1 MKKVNFIIASD
12 VENILTGKKGA
23 AAVFGPQKGATAKPT
38 FEEQLAQLQ
47 QIVNHLEQGNV
58 PLEEALQQF
67 QEGIKLSKELQ
78 TKLTNAEKTLG
89 HLIDDNGDEQVYEK
103 QTDDPSNN
111 GGGNRGFG
119 STDEQ

>member
-1 MKKVNFIIASD
+1 M
-12 VENILTGKKGA
+12 
-23 AAVFGPQKGATAKPT
+23 ATAKPT

-89 HLIDDNGDEQVYEK
+89 HLIDDNGDEKVYDK

-119 STDEQ
+119 SADEQ

>member
-1 MKKVNFIIASD
+1 M
-12 VENILTGKKGA
+12 
-23 AAVFGPQKGATAKPT
+23 ATAKPT

-67 QEGIKLSKELQ
+67 QEGIKLSRELQ

-89 HLIDDNGDEQVYEK
+89 HLIDDNGDEKVYEK
-103 QTDDPSNN
+103 QNDDPSNN

-119 STDEQ
+119 SADEQ

>member
-1 MKKVNFIIASD
+1 M
-12 VENILTGKKGA
+12 
-23 AAVFGPQKGATAKPT
+23 ATEKLT

-89 HLIDDNGDEQVYEK
+89 HLIDDNGDEKVYEK

-119 STDEQ
+119 SADEQ

>member
-1 MKKVNFIIASD
+1 M
-12 VENILTGKKGA
+12 
-23 AAVFGPQKGATAKPT
+23 ATAKPT

-67 QEGIKLSKELQ
+67 QKGIKLSKELQ

-89 HLIDDNGDEQVYEK
+89 HLIDDNGDEKVYEK

>member
-1 MKKVNFIIASD
+1 M
-12 VENILTGKKGA
+12 
-23 AAVFGPQKGATAKPT
+23 ATAKPT

-78 TKLTNAEKTLG
+78 TKLTNAAKTLG
-89 HLIDDNGDEQVYEK
+89 HLIDDNGDEKVYEK

-119 STDEQ
+119 SADEQ

>member
-1 MKKVNFIIASD
+1 M
-12 VENILTGKKGA
+12 
-23 AAVFGPQKGATAKPT
+23 ATAKPT

-89 HLIDDNGDEQVYEK
+89 HLIDDNGDEKVYEK
-103 QTDDPSNN
+103 QTDDPCNN

>member
-1 MKKVNFIIASD
+1 M
-12 VENILTGKKGA
+12 
-23 AAVFGPQKGATAKPT
+23 ATAKST

-89 HLIDDNGDEQVYEK
+89 HLIDDNGDEKVYEK

-119 STDEQ
+119 SADEQ

>member
-1 MKKVNFIIASD
+1 M
-12 VENILTGKKGA
+12 
-23 AAVFGPQKGATAKPT
+23 ATAKPT

-89 HLIDDNGDEQVYEK
+89 HLIDDNGDEKVYEK
-103 QTDDPSNN
+103 QNDDPSNN

-119 STDEQ
+119 SADEQ

>member
-1 MKKVNFIIASD
+1 M
-12 VENILTGKKGA
+12 A
-23 AAVFGPQKGATAKPT
+23 AAKPT

-89 HLIDDNGDEQVYEK
+89 HLIDDNGDEKVYEK

>member
-1 MKKVNFIIASD
+1 M
-12 VENILTGKKGA
+12 
-23 AAVFGPQKGATAKPT
+23 ATAKPT

-67 QEGIKLSKELQ
+67 QEGIKLSKGLQ

-89 HLIDDNGDEQVYEK
+89 HLIDDNGDEKVYEK